1 MQGSARSGS
10 PEDQATWSVFVIRI
24 VLDDLSVGYGLPQFP
39 NRDPPHDALVNRMLR
54 KLEFAAGN
62 PLSNLID
69 QDSMAP
75 ASNLPEP

>member
-1 MQGSARSGS
+1 
-10 PEDQATWSVFVIRI
+10 
-24 VLDDLSVGYGLPQFP
+24 
-39 NRDPPHDALVNRMLR
+39 MLR